1 MSQDARPRIL
11 LLYNRNETTTASYL
25 EAALRRTADV
35 VTAGDRQQV
44 HVARG
49 TQLPIPRLLEHFG
62 APVDLV
68 LEVEGDNVDAV
79 GQEDVE
85 TPCAWWAIDSHLHM
99 SYDHHFHRA
108 GVFDHVFVAQKHHVY
123 RYKEWAWTEASWLP
137 LAADPDVFQPKDE
150 PHVFDVGFVGNM
162 LPGLHEGRRQLL
174 KRIYKRFDRV
184 GIHRGVWRE
193 EASRVIARSRLAF
206 NRSLHEDVNMR
217 VFEVLACGR
226 PLLTDRLPEKCGLG
240 ELFDLERD
248 LVLYDNA
255 SLEKT
260 IERWL
265 ADPAG
270 ADEIGRTGRAHV
282 LASHTYDH
290 RAREILRVFG
300 LQPSERELEAT
311 GTAVTQNSDRGGP

>member
-49 TQLPIPRLLEHFG
+49 TQLPIPRLLEHLG
-62 APVDLV
+62 APLDLV

-123 RYKEWAWTEASWLP
+123 RYKEWAWIEASWLP
-137 LAADPDVFQPKDE
+137 LAADPDVFKPKDE

-174 KRIYKRFDRV
+174 KRIYNRFDRELGHYRRYTRTTLNHLFTANHLDV
-184 GIHRGVWRE
+184 RRSFYFNLAGTLGWFVSGSLMRNRVLPKGQVSLYNRLVWLFRI
-193 EASRVIARSRLAF
+193 V
-206 NRSLHEDVNMR
+206 
-217 VFEVLACGR
+217 
-226 PLLTDRLPEKCGLG
+226 DRLTFRRLGLSVVTVG
-240 ELFDLERD
+240 Q
-248 LVLYDNA
+248 A
-255 SLEKT
+255 SEAAR
-260 IERWL
+260 I
-265 ADPAG
+265 PA
-270 ADEIGRTGRAHV
+270 AA
-282 LASHTYDH
+282 
-290 RAREILRVFG
+290 
-300 LQPSERELEAT
+300 
-311 GTAVTQNSDRGGP
+311 